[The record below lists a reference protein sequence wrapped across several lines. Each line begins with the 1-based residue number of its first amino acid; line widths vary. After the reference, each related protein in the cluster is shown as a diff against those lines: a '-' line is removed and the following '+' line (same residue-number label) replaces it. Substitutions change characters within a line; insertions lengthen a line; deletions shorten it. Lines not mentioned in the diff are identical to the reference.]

1 MQKIQLVNFLT
12 LLFPCFYLVIY
23 KSSEVPYFLC
33 SYINPRSPIL
43 FVLNQPVGD
52 VGDTKSMYRWY
63 QGVLLS
69 GPPGTGKTLFA
80 RTLAK
85 ESGCPLFLLLVQ
97 SLQILKKV
105 VQHGSMRCFLL
116 QGEMAQGFLFED
128 VEPHQGKTFWTH
140 SWGVNHG
147 YMISPARY
155 VYQALHVQSPQ
166 HSFPQPLALN
176 LRY

>member
-1 MQKIQLVNFLT
+1 MSST
-12 LLFPCFYLVIY
+12 HLLRL
-23 KSSEVPYFLC
+23 L
-33 SYINPRSPIL
+33 
-43 FVLNQPVGD
+43 G
-52 VGDTKSMYRWY
+52 

-155 VYQALHVQSPQ
+155 VYQVI
-166 HSFPQPLALN
+166 
-176 LRY
+176 

>member
-1 MQKIQLVNFLT
+1 MANAENT
-12 LLFPCFYLVIY
+12 SC
-23 KSSEVPYFLC
+23 
-33 SYINPRSPIL
+33 PIL

-116 QGEMAQGFLFED
+116 QGEMA
-128 VEPHQGKTFWTH
+128 
-140 SWGVNHG
+140 
-147 YMISPARY
+147 
-155 VYQALHVQSPQ
+155 
-166 HSFPQPLALN
+166 
-176 LRY
+176 

>member
-1 MQKIQLVNFLT
+1 MANAENT
-12 LLFPCFYLVIY
+12 SC
-23 KSSEVPYFLC
+23 
-33 SYINPRSPIL
+33 PIL

-63 QGVLLS
+63 QEIPCIIVNKGVLLS

-116 QGEMAQGFLFED
+116 QGEMA
-128 VEPHQGKTFWTH
+128 
-140 SWGVNHG
+140 
-147 YMISPARY
+147 
-155 VYQALHVQSPQ
+155 
-166 HSFPQPLALN
+166 
-176 LRY
+176 